1 MSRARWLAAVW
12 IAAALVPL
20 AVFHRT
26 AVAPATRLVAAL
38 PSANPLDDPATN
50 ATAIARA
57 WARWERGD
65 LRIADDRVFAP
76 VPDALASGEWLPLAS
91 IVGYPF
97 HALTGTVPAGV
108 NAAYFLAVFTFPVL
122 LYAFYARL
130 AGPGLVPA
138 VAAFA
143 VAYGP
148 GRMNTLGVVAGLA
161 TGFALLAAMAACD
174 FLRRG
179 RGRDLALFGAA
190 LVVQGL
196 FSLYGIALG
205 LVFAVPAVLIV
216 AGKEAFRLRRA
227 AALAGTGLAA
237 FLILAVPYGPYFRI
251 GESLGVVPGVRTF
264 EAHAADLLSLLHGG
278 IFGGPVRNA
287 LERLV
292 PGFPLGAA
300 AFFPTLAFTFA
311 IGLWA
316 ARGRSARSPIPW
328 LGLAA
333 VLFVCSLGPTI
344 HVAGRPVGPGPYRL
358 LTGLPILSS
367 LRGIHRFDQWFDV
380 ALGAAAVLSLAAVA
394 GHARTAA
401 FRAAFTGLAL
411 LDLWPADIP
420 ATAFPA
426 PSAYVE
432 PAGRAPARRVG
443 RRVPVEPFHVHAG
456 VDRPAPATGAASSTA
471 GSRTR
476 RRRTRGRSG
485 RSRPCRFRAAS
496 RFCARWALRSSR
508 STAARFRAPR
518 SPTSTLSPPEPAG
531 SRRGKRS
538 PVFTLLRLDRREPCF
553 VQPGA
558 SPTRLSG
565 PDGGR
570 RLPRRRPR
578 LPNRPRRARRS
589 PAPAGRPGRARVAP
603 GARRE
608 PSAAPLHALGRG
620 SAGHDGRGREVRP
633 DARAR
638 RGALISARAPGG
650 GTRR

>member
-1 MSRARWLAAVW
+1 MSRTRWLAAVW
-12 IAAALVPL
+12 IAAALFPI
-20 AVFHRT
+20 AFFHRT

-50 ATAIARA
+50 ATAIGRA

-65 LRIADDRVFAP
+65 VRIADDRVFAP
-76 VPDALASGEWLPLAS
+76 IPDALASGEWLPLAS
-91 IVGYPF
+91 IVGAPF
-97 HALTGTVPAGV
+97 HLFTGSVPAGV
-108 NAAYFLAVFTFPVL
+108 NAAYFLAVFIFPIL

-130 AGPGLVPA
+130 AGPGLVSA

-148 GRMNTLGVVAGLA
+148 GRMNTLGVLAGLS

-190 LVVQGL
+190 LIVQGL

-205 LVFAVPAVLIV
+205 LLFAVPAVLIV
-216 AGKEAFRLRRA
+216 VGKEAFRARRV
-227 AALAGTGLAA
+227 AALAGTGLVA

-264 EAHAADLLSLLHGG
+264 EAHSADLLSLLHGG

-316 ARGRSARSPIPW
+316 ARGRGVRSPIPW
-328 LGLAA
+328 LCLAA

-394 GHARTAA
+394 GHARAAA

-426 PSAYVE
+426 PSAYVDRLAAL
-432 PAGRAPARRVG
+432 PRDASVAVYPWNRSTSTQAWVDQLRHG
-443 RRVPVEPFHVHAG
+443 RRVVNGWFTY
-456 VDRPAPATGAASSTA
+456 APATHTWAERSLAALPVPGGIALLREMGASVVAIDRRALPGPALADVDALAA
-471 GSRTR
+471 GA
-476 RRRTRGRSG
+476 GG
-485 RSRPCRFRAAS
+485 IE
-496 RFCARWALRSSR
+496 AR
-508 STAARFRAPR
+508 
-518 SPTSTLSPPEPAG
+518 EDVAG
-531 SRRGKRS
+531 
-538 PVFTLLRLDRREPCF
+538 FTLLRLDRREPCF

-558 SPTRLSG
+558 FPLVFRGRTAGAACR
-565 PDGGR
+565 PDGLVFRTGPEERDVLLRPPDGPAVSASLRAPVASPPPLSFTLSAEAPPGTTVEDARSGR
-570 RLPRRRPR
+570 IL
-578 LPNRPRRARRS
+578 
-589 PAPAGRPGRARVAP
+589 GRVA
-603 GARRE
+603 AR
-608 PSAAPLHALGRG
+608 
-620 SAGHDGRGREVRP
+620 
-633 DARAR
+633 
-638 RGALISARAPGG
+638 
-650 GTRR
+650 

>member
-65 LRIADDRVFAP
+65 VRIADDRVFAP
-76 VPDALASGEWLPLAS
+76 VPDALATGEWLPLAS

-97 HALTGTVPAGV
+97 RALTGSVPAGV

-122 LYAFYARL
+122 LYALYARL

-138 VAAFA
+138 AAAFA

-148 GRMNTLGVVAGLA
+148 GRMNTLGVLAGLS

-179 RGRDLALFGAA
+179 RGRELALFGAA

-216 AGKEAFRLRRA
+216 AGKGAFRARRA

-237 FLILAVPYGPYFRI
+237 FLVLAVPYGPYFRI
-251 GESLGVVPGVRTF
+251 GESLGVVPGLRTF
-264 EAHAADLLSLLHGG
+264 EAHSADLLSLLHGG
-278 IFGGPVRNA
+278 IFGGPVRDA

-300 AFFPTLAFTFA
+300 AFFPTLAFAFA
-311 IGLWA
+311 IGVWA
-316 ARGRSARSPIPW
+316 ARGRSTRSPIPW

-333 VLFVCSLGPTI
+333 ALFLCSLGPTI

-380 ALGAAAVLSLAAVA
+380 AIGAAAVLSLAAVA
-394 GHARTAA
+394 GHARAAA
-401 FRAAFTGLAL
+401 FRAAFAGLAL

-426 PSAYVE
+426 PSAYVDRLGAL
-432 PAGRAPARRVG
+432 PRDASIAVYPWNRSTSTQAWIDQLSHRRRVVNG
-443 RRVPVEPFHVHAG
+443 WFTY
-456 VDRPAPATGAASSTA
+456 APATHTWAERTLASLPVPGGVALLREMGASVVVVDRRALSSPALADVDALAA
-471 GSRTR
+471 GS
-476 RRRTRGRSG
+476 GG
-485 RSRPCRFRAAS
+485 IE
-496 RFCARWALRSSR
+496 AREEV
-508 STAARFRAPR
+508 T
-518 SPTSTLSPPEPAG
+518 G
-531 SRRGKRS
+531 
-538 PVFTLLRLDRREPCF
+538 FTLLRLDRRDPCF
-553 VQPGA
+553 VRPGA
-558 SPTRLSG
+558 PSLVFRGRTAEASCR
-565 PDGGR
+565 PDGLVFRAGPEER
-570 RLPRRRPR
+570 DVLLRPSGA
-578 LPNRPRRARRS
+578 PAVRASLRAPVAS
-589 PAPAGRPGRARVAP
+589 PPPLRFTLSADAPAGAGVEDAKSGRI
-603 GARRE
+603 
-608 PSAAPLHALGRG
+608 LGR
-620 SAGHDGRGREVRP
+620 VT
-633 DARAR
+633 AR
-638 RGALISARAPGG
+638 
-650 GTRR
+650 

>member
-1 MSRARWLAAVW
+1 MSRTRWLAAVW

-26 AVAPATRLVAAL
+26 AVAPASRLVAAL

-65 LRIADDRVFAP
+65 VRIADDRVFAP
-76 VPDALASGEWLPLAS
+76 VPDALATGEWLPLAS

-97 HALTGTVPAGV
+97 HALTGSVPAGV
-108 NAAYFLAVFTFPVL
+108 NAAYFLAVFSFPVL

-130 AGPGLVPA
+130 ARPGLAPA

-148 GRMNTLGVVAGLA
+148 GRMNTLGVLAGLSTA
-161 TGFALLAAMAACD
+161 FALLAAMAACD
-174 FLRRG
+174 FLRKG
-179 RGRDLALFGAA
+179 RGRNLALFGAA
-190 LVVQGL
+190 LVAQGL

-216 AGKEAFRLRRA
+216 AGKEAFRPRRA

-237 FLILAVPYGPYFRI
+237 FLLLTIPYGPYFRI
-251 GESLGVVPGVRTF
+251 GESLGVVPGIRTF
-264 EAHAADLLSLLHGG
+264 EAHSADLLSLLHGG
-278 IFGGPVRNA
+278 IFGGPVRDA

-333 VLFVCSLGPTI
+333 ALFLCSLGPTI
-344 HVAGRPVGPGPYRL
+344 HVAGRPIGPGPYRL
-358 LTGLPILSS
+358 LTGLPVLSS

-394 GHARTAA
+394 GHAKAAA

-426 PSAYVE
+426 PSAYVDRLTAL
-432 PAGRAPARRVG
+432 PRDASVALYPWNRSTSTQAWIDQLSHG
-443 RRVPVEPFHVHAG
+443 RRVVNGWFTY
-456 VDRPAPATGAASSTA
+456 APATHTWTERTLAALPVSGGVALLREMGASVIAVDRRALPGPARADVDALAA
-471 GSRTR
+471 GV
-476 RRRTRGRSG
+476 GG
-485 RSRPCRFRAAS
+485 IE
-496 RFCARWALRSSR
+496 AR
-508 STAARFRAPR
+508 
-518 SPTSTLSPPEPAG
+518 EEVAG
-531 SRRGKRS
+531 
-538 PVFTLLRLDRREPCF
+538 FTLLRLARREPCF
-553 VQPGA
+553 IRPGSPPLVFRGRTAEAACRPDGLVFRAGPEQRDVLLRPSDGSPVRASLRAPVA
-558 SPTRLSG
+558 SPPPLRFTLSA
-565 PDGGR
+565 D
-570 RLPRRRPR
+570 
-578 LPNRPRRARRS
+578 
-589 PAPAGRPGRARVAP
+589 APAGTRVEDAKSGRVLGQVAAR
-603 GARRE
+603 
-608 PSAAPLHALGRG
+608 
-620 SAGHDGRGREVRP
+620 
-633 DARAR
+633 
-638 RGALISARAPGG
+638 
-650 GTRR
+650 